1 MKRLLQCICTE
12 VVQLIDHESFVSC
25 GILTRFCAYLRLQ
38 RGGVMMK
45 WIIALMMACSVNV
58 MAQSHWQPQPKSPS
72 VVFTPVASKCDVSAC
87 QQNCYVQQSQC
98 KNDSGG
104 GCGSLAQICVQ
115 NCASQCR

>member
-1 MKRLLQCICTE
+1 
-12 VVQLIDHESFVSC
+12 
-25 GILTRFCAYLRLQ
+25 
-38 RGGVMMK
+38 MMK

-72 VVFTPVASKCDVSAC
+72 VMFTPVASKCDVSAC